1 MTTINITLMNTP
13 NFFLEKKRLE
23 QTSEGKAV
31 RKELQRRKQVG
42 FYLSCE
48 EEDAKLQAEL
58 EETRIKALRQEAES
72 EEITYAVGVEKIQA

>member
-48 EEDAKLQAEL
+48 EEDAKFQAEL
-58 EETRIKALRQEAES
+58 EETRLKALRQEAES
-72 EEITYAVGVEKIQA
+72 VERAYAVDVEKI